1 MAGLTTTARKSADG
15 KYYTINGEKKWVTQG
30 RWADHGLVAART
42 GPAGAKG
49 ISVFIVPLNVKG
61 ISRRKME
68 NSGVSSSG
76 TDHSHPHQLMSE
88 ANDRNR
94 FDVYGV

>member
-1 MAGLTTTARKSADG
+1 MTAAKTLDG
-15 KYYTINGEKKWVTQG
+15 SRYVLNGEKKWITQG

-42 GPAGAKG
+42 GPSGAKG
-49 ISVFIVPLNVKG
+49 ISVFIVPLNTKG

-76 TDHSHPHQLMSE
+76 TISSWIISLKRKQLQLI
-88 ANDRNR
+88 R
-94 FDVYGV
+94 YT